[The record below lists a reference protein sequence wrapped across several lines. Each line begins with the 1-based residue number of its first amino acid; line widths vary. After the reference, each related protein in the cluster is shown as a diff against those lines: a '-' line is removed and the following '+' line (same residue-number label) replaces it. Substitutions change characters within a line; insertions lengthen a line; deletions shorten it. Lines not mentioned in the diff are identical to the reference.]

1 MKVLG
6 AGPAARADRPAS
18 ALLHDEPNGRV
29 VAFHL
34 LPGQRVPPH
43 HSTSTV
49 IVQVVA
55 GSGRFHGAET
65 DAVLSAGECAV
76 FSPGET
82 HAIDAGD
89 ESLHFHVFITP
100 RPGA

>member
-34 LPGQRVPPH
+34 LPGQRIPPH
-43 HSTSTV
+43 HSDSTV

-55 GSGRFHGAET
+55 GSGRFAGAES
-65 DAVLSAGECAV
+65 DALLSAGDCAV
-76 FSPGET
+76 FAPGET
-82 HAIDAGD
+82 HAIDAAT
-89 ESLHFHVFITP
+89 EALHFNVFITP
-100 RPGA
+100 RPEA